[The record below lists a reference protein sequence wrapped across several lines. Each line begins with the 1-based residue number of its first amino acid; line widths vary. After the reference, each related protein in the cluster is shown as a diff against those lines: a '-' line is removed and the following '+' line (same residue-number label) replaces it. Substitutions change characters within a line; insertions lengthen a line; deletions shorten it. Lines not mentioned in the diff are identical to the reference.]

1 MVGGGSWLLGSQ
13 FFETVSLN
21 HSQITHQKLGLNNV
35 ISKILLY
42 RQKNMNFAYR
52 NFSFIKLNGVVIWLT
67 IQILMFNLLI

>member
-35 ISKILLY
+35 VSKILLC
-42 RQKNMNFAYR
+42 RQKKYELCISKFLIYKIKWSGNLAYNTNF
-52 NFSFIKLNGVVIWLT
+52 NV
-67 IQILMFNLLI
+67 